1 MGFAKMTRPG
11 KMPRATKKTRSRKIW
26 SCTLELAVL
35 ACLVV
40 FSPARPADAQA
51 KPVYKVDPF
60 WPKPLPNKWLM
71 QGVPVMVTDKD
82 DHIWVM
88 NRPRDVNPDETG
100 ASTTPPRTDC
110 CIAAPAVLEFDTEG
124 NLLKGWGGP
133 GYVPGW
139 PAEGN
144 PRPGAGAEHGIVVD
158 REGNVWISGS
168 ARGDSIQK
176 FSGDGKLLWDF
187 GHRGKR
193 PVPGE
198 KVEPIVQNNQNTDVF
213 PGGVFFFNL
222 DEDAKEIYIVD
233 AKRVLVYGYDGN
245 FKRGWG
251 GHGIP
256 LSEID
261 NDATPPY
268 DWKSG
273 PPPDQKQF
281 APALHCVHFA
291 PDNLVYICER
301 GADRVQVFT
310 KEGKFVSSFF
320 VHPSTIARGME
331 CGGPGS
337 TVYGMCGTIYNL
349 TFSHDPQ
356 GKYALIADG
365 TNDKVWI
372 QDRKTGELAGSLGDN
387 GRMAGYFH
395 WIDAI
400 AMDSKG
406 NLYTG
411 EVDTGK
417 RVQKFILTNGD
428 GKTRFHPHE

>member
-1 MGFAKMTRPG
+1 MGFDRLSRFG
-11 KMPRATKKTRSRKIW
+11 KMRRFGKMSGSAKTW
-26 SCTLELAVL
+26 SCTFELAVL
-35 ACLVV
+35 ACLVI
-40 FSPARPADAQA
+40 FSPAPPAGAQA

-176 FSGDGKLLWDF
+176 FTGDGKLLWDF

-193 PVPGE
+193 PAPGE
-198 KVEPIVQNNQNTDVF
+198 KVEPIAQNNQNTDVF

-273 PPPDQKQF
+273 SPPDQKQF

-301 GADRVQVFT
+301 GSDRVQVFT

-372 QDRKTGELAGSLGDN
+372 QDRKTGEVAGSIGDN
-387 GRMAGYFH
+387 GRMAGFFH

>member
-40 FSPARPADAQA
+40 FSPARPAYAQA